1 MSKVD
6 AILSQLKDIAANPKK
21 AMDDYKAET
30 GKGAVGIMP
39 IYAPEEMV
47 HATGYLPMGIWG
59 AQGKTISKARTYLP
73 PFACSIMQQVMELQC
88 EGAYDDL
95 AAVLFSVPCDTLK
108 CLSQKWKGT
117 SPVIVFTHP
126 QNRGLEAAN
135 TFLVKEYELVK
146 AQLEHYLGV
155 TITNAALER
164 SIAIYNENRQVMREF
179 VKVAAEYPQVIDA
192 VSRHAVFKARQFML
206 KEKHT
211 ELVKELIAEVK
222 AMPVQPWTGK
232 KVIVAGILLEP
243 NELLDI
249 FNEFGLAIVD
259 DDLAQESR
267 QIRVDVLDGEE
278 GPLYRMAKAW
288 QQMYGCSVA
297 TDTKKGRGK
306 MLMNKMAQTGAD
318 AVIIA
323 QMKFCDPEEWDY
335 PVMYREFEERGVKNL
350 MIEVDQEVTSFE
362 QVKTRLQSF
371 VEMM

>member
-1 MSKVD
+1 MSKVE

-117 SPVIVFTHP
+117 STVIVFTHP

>member
-1 MSKVD
+1 MSKVE

-39 IYAPEEMV
+39 IYVPEEMV

-135 TFLVKEYELVK
+135 KFLVKEYELVK

-179 VKVAAEYPQVIDA
+179 VKVAADYPQVIDA

-306 MLMNKMAQTGAD
+306 MLMNKMTQTGAD

>member
-1 MSKVD
+1 MSKVE

-135 TFLVKEYELVK
+135 KFLVKEYELVK

-179 VKVAAEYPQVIDA
+179 VKVAADYPQVIDA

-232 KVIVAGILLEP
+232 KVIVDGILLEP

-306 MLMNKMAQTGAD
+306 MLMNKMTQTGAD

>member
-1 MSKVD
+1 MSKVE

-179 VKVAAEYPQVIDA
+179 VKVAADYPQVIDA

>member
-1 MSKVD
+1 MSKVE

-30 GKGAVGIMP
+30 GKGAVGVMP
-39 IYAPEEMV
+39 IYAPEEMI

-155 TITNAALER
+155 KITNADLER
-164 SIAIYNENRQVMREF
+164 SIAIYNENRAVMREF
-179 VKVAAEYPQVIDA
+179 VKVAADYPQVIDA

-335 PVMYREFEERGVKNL
+335 PVLYREFEERGVKNL

>member
-1 MSKVD
+1 MSKVE

-135 TFLVKEYELVK
+135 KFLVKEYELVK

-232 KVIVAGILLEP
+232 KVVVAGILLEP

>member
-1 MSKVD
+1 MSKVE

-59 AQGKTISKARTYLP
+59 AHGKTISKARTYLP

-135 TFLVKEYELVK
+135 KFLVKEYELVK

-179 VKVAAEYPQVIDA
+179 VKVAADYPQVIDA

-306 MLMNKMAQTGAD
+306 MLMNKMTQTGAD

>member
-1 MSKVD
+1 MSKVE

-164 SIAIYNENRQVMREF
+164 SVAIYNENRQVMREF

-267 QIRVDVLDGEE
+267 QIRVDILDGEE

>member
-1 MSKVD
+1 MSKVE

-135 TFLVKEYELVK
+135 KFLVKEYELVK

-232 KVIVAGILLEP
+232 KVVVAGILLEP

-306 MLMNKMAQTGAD
+306 MLISKLAQTGAD

>member
-1 MSKVD
+1 MSKVE

-126 QNRGLEAAN
+126 QNRGLEVAN

>member
-1 MSKVD
+1 MSKVE

-179 VKVAAEYPQVIDA
+179 VKVAADYPQVIDA

-232 KVIVAGILLEP
+232 KVVVAGILLEP

>member
-1 MSKVD
+1 MSKVE

-135 TFLVKEYELVK
+135 KFLVKEYELVK

-179 VKVAAEYPQVIDA
+179 VKVAADYPQVIDA

-306 MLMNKMAQTGAD
+306 MLMNKMTQTGAD

>member
-1 MSKVD
+1 MSKVE

-108 CLSQKWKGT
+108 CLRQKWKGT

-135 TFLVKEYELVK
+135 KFLVKEYELVK

-179 VKVAAEYPQVIDA
+179 VKVAADYPQVIDA

>member
-1 MSKVD
+1 MSKVE

-135 TFLVKEYELVK
+135 KFLVKEYELVK

-232 KVIVAGILLEP
+232 KVVVAGILLEP

-306 MLMNKMAQTGAD
+306 MLISKLAQTGAD

-335 PVMYREFEERGVKNL
+335 PVMYREFEERGIKNL

-362 QVKTRLQSF
+362 LVKTRLQSF

>member
-1 MSKVD
+1 MSKVE

-126 QNRGLEAAN
+126 QNRGLESAN

-267 QIRVDVLDGEE
+267 QIRVDILDGEE

>member
-1 MSKVD
+1 MSKVE

-135 TFLVKEYELVK
+135 KFLVKEYELVK

-164 SIAIYNENRQVMREF
+164 SIAIYNENRQVMHEF
-179 VKVAAEYPQVIDA
+179 VKVAADYPQVIDA

>member
-1 MSKVD
+1 MSKVE

-30 GKGAVGIMP
+30 GKGAVGIVP

>member
-1 MSKVD
+1 MSKVE

-179 VKVAAEYPQVIDA
+179 VKVAAEYPQVTDA

-267 QIRVDVLDGEE
+267 QIRVDILDGEE

>member
-1 MSKVD
+1 
-6 AILSQLKDIAANPKK
+6 
-21 AMDDYKAET
+21 
-30 GKGAVGIMP
+30 
-39 IYAPEEMV
+39 
-47 HATGYLPMGIWG
+47 
-59 AQGKTISKARTYLP
+59 
-73 PFACSIMQQVMELQC
+73 
-88 EGAYDDL
+88 
-95 AAVLFSVPCDTLK
+95 
-108 CLSQKWKGT
+108 
-117 SPVIVFTHP
+117 
-126 QNRGLEAAN
+126 
-135 TFLVKEYELVK
+135 
-146 AQLEHYLGV
+146 
-155 TITNAALER
+155 
-164 SIAIYNENRQVMREF
+164 MREF

-232 KVIVAGILLEP
+232 KVVVAGILLEP

-306 MLMNKMAQTGAD
+306 MLISKLAQTGAD

-335 PVMYREFEERGVKNL
+335 PVMYREFEERGIKNL

>member
-1 MSKVD
+1 MSKVE

-39 IYAPEEMV
+39 IYAPEEMI

-135 TFLVKEYELVK
+135 KFLVKEYELVK

-179 VKVAAEYPQVIDA
+179 VKVAADYPQVIDA

>member
-1 MSKVD
+1 MSKVE

-155 TITNAALER
+155 KITNADLER

-179 VKVAAEYPQVIDA
+179 VKVAADYPQIIDA

-267 QIRVDVLDGEE
+267 QIRVDVLDGEG

-306 MLMNKMAQTGAD
+306 MLMNKMVQTGAD

-335 PVMYREFEERGVKNL
+335 PVLYREFEERGVKNL

>member
-1 MSKVD
+1 MSKVE

-146 AQLEHYLGV
+146 AQLEHYLDV
-155 TITNAALER
+155 KITNADLER
-164 SIAIYNENRQVMREF
+164 SIAIYNENRAVMREF
-179 VKVAAEYPQVIDA
+179 VKVAADYPQVIDA

-222 AMPVQPWTGK
+222 AMPVQPWAGK

-306 MLMNKMAQTGAD
+306 MLMNKMTQTGAD

-335 PVMYREFEERGVKNL
+335 PVLYREFEERGVKNL